1 MKKIVLY
8 GAGGMGREC
17 AALIEWINWIHPDT
31 YQLLGFLVDEAFYHE
46 GQAADGYP
54 ILGTEEWL
62 LQHKDVYCTCTIAE
76 NSARERIQ
84 RGLMIQGVQ
93 FESLVSPDVT
103 VPSSARLGC
112 GCIIAKGVTLSVDIR
127 LGDGVFINGNVTI
140 GHDSCIGA
148 FSTVL
153 TGTGISGNCQI
164 GERVK
169 IGGHA
174 YILPK
179 KKVGNDAVVAAG
191 SVVFRNVKA
200 GTTVLGNPA
209 KRVSFLEG

>member
-8 GAGGMGREC
+8 GAGGMGKEC
-17 AALIEWINWIHPDT
+17 AALIERINQLYPGT
-31 YQLLGFLVDEAFYHE
+31 YQLLGFLVDKKFYQK
-46 GQAADGYP
+46 GVMVAGYS
-54 ILGTEEWL
+54 ILGTDEWIL
-62 LQHKDVYCTCTIAE
+62 NHKDVYCTCTIAE
-76 NSARERIQ
+76 SNVRERIQ
-84 RGLMIQGVQ
+84 MQLMEKGVK
-93 FESLVSPDVT
+93 FETLIAVSAV
-103 VPSSARLGC
+103 VLNNVQIGC
-112 GCIIAKGVTLSVDIR
+112 GCIISGGVTLSVDTK
-127 LGDGVFINGNVTI
+127 LGNGVFINGNVTI
-140 GHDSCIGA
+140 GHDSHIGS

-164 GERVK
+164 GGRVK

-174 YILPK
+174 YILPNK
-179 KKVGNDAVVAAG
+179 KIGDDAVVAAG

>member
-17 AALIEWINWIHPDT
+17 AARIEQTNRIYPDT
-31 YQLLGFLVDEAFYHE
+31 YRLLGFLVDEAFYHE
-46 GQAADGYP
+46 GQAAGGYP
-54 ILGTEEWL
+54 ILGTEKWILE
-62 LQHKDVYCTCTIAE
+62 HKDVYCTCTIAE

-84 RGLMIQGVQ
+84 RGLMKQGVQ
-93 FESLVSPDVT
+93 FESLVSPDVA

-112 GCIIAKGVTLSVDIR
+112 GCIIASGVALSADTR
-127 LGDGVFINGNVTI
+127 LGDGVFINDHVTI

-179 KKVGNDAVVAAG
+179 KKVGDDAVVAAG